1 MVIKLATWNVCL
13 GMQHKK
19 DYIIDTLRKEEIDVC
34 MIQEAEISKD
44 YPINLLSSNDYKIE
58 CENSTVK
65 ARCAA

>member
-1 MVIKLATWNVCL
+1 MVMKVATWNVCL

-44 YPINLLSSNDYKIE
+44 YPINLLSSSDYKIE
-58 CENSTVK
+58 CENCTVK
-65 ARCAA
+65 A